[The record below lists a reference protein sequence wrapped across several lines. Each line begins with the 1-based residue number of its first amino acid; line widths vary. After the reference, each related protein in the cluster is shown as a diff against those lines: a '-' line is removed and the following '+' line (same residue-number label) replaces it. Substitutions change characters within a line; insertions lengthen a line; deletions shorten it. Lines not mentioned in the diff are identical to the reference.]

1 MTAEEALSS
10 TVAEMAPEIK
20 TGRLSPVALTEAS
33 LARLEGT
40 GSKLNAVANLTRE
53 RALAEARAADKEI
66 TAGRYRGP
74 LHGVPY
80 GAKDLLAT
88 KGTPTTWGAKPLL
101 NQMFDEDATVIR
113 RLHDAGAILVAKL
126 AMIELAGGLGY
137 NTASASA
144 TGPAKNPWKT
154 DCWTCGSSS
163 GSGAATA
170 AGLVG
175 FSIGSETWGS
185 IVCPSSFCGLSG
197 LRPTYGLV
205 PRTGAMA
212 LSFTMDKIGPMA
224 RSAED
229 CGLVLAAIA
238 GHDPAD
244 PASLPPQPEASGAA
258 DVRGMR
264 LGIVRLDPKK
274 GGDAEVFDA
283 FEAAIRLFT
292 EQGLHLREAKLP
304 DLAFE
309 PAAIAFITAEAVA
322 AFEPLIS
329 SGKNRELV
337 DPAAH
342 IAAETARAVTGADYV
357 RAMQAR
363 RIMQAEMDTLF
374 ETYDVLVSPSVP
386 YLATKL
392 SADLETGPSRPRRA
406 GRRRQ
411 PLRPTGPFCPLR
423 LLQVRPPHR
432 HPVRRPRPLGTKGP
446 RRRPPLPAIHRLAP
460 PAADDQVR
468 TGAG

>member
-1 MTAEEALSS
+1 MTPEEALSA
-10 TVAEMAPEIK
+10 TVAEIAPEIK
-20 TGRLSPVALTEAS
+20 TGRLSPVKLTEAS
-33 LARLEGT
+33 LARLEST
-40 GSKLNAVANLTRE
+40 GRKLNAVANLTRE
-53 RALAEARAADKEI
+53 RALAEAHAAETEI

-88 KGTPTTWGAKPLL
+88 KGTPTTWGAKPLVK
-101 NQMFDEDATVIR
+101 QMFDEDATVIR

-137 NTASASA
+137 NAASASA
-144 TGPAKNPWKT
+144 TGPARNPWKT

-175 FSIGSETWGS
+175 FAIGSETWGS
-185 IVCPSSFCGLSG
+185 IVCPSAFCGLSG

-212 LSFTMDKIGPMA
+212 LCWTMDKIGPMA

-244 PASLPPQPEASGAA
+244 PASLPSQGEATAA
-258 DVRGMR
+258 PDVRGMR

-274 GGDAEVFDA
+274 GGDAEAFEA
-283 FEAAIRLFT
+283 FEAAVKVFAD
-292 EQGLHLREAKLP
+292 QGLHLRDAKLP
-304 DLAFE
+304 DLPFE
-309 PAAIAFITAEAVA
+309 PAAITFITAEAVA

-342 IAAETARAVTGADYV
+342 IAAETAKTVTGSDYV

-363 RIMQAEMDTLF
+363 RIMQAEMDRLF
-374 ETYDVLVSPSVP
+374 DSYNVLISPSVP

-392 SADLETGPSRPRRA
+392 DADLEKALPAPD
-406 GRRRQ
+406 
-411 PLRPTGPFCPLR
+411 
-423 LLQVRPPHR
+423 
-432 HPVRRPRPLGTKGP
+432 PLGAAGNLCGLPALSVPCGFSKSGLPIGMQIVGRTLDEPKVLAVGRHYQQSTDWH
-446 RRRPPLPAIHRLAP
+446 RRRPP
-460 PAADDQVR
+460 VK
-468 TGAG
+468 

>member
-1 MTAEEALSS
+1 MTPEEALSA
-10 TVAEMAPEIK
+10 TVAEIAPEIK
-20 TGRLSPVALTEAS
+20 TGRLSPVKLTEAS
-33 LARLEGT
+33 LARLEST
-40 GSKLNAVANLTRE
+40 GRKLNAVANLTRE
-53 RALAEARAADKEI
+53 RALAEAHAAETEI

-88 KGTPTTWGAKPLL
+88 KGTPTTWGATPLVK
-101 NQMFDEDATVIR
+101 QMFDEDATVIR

-137 NTASASA
+137 NAASASA
-144 TGPAKNPWKT
+144 TGPAQNPWKT
-154 DCWTCGSSS
+154 DRWTCGSSS

-175 FSIGSETWGS
+175 FAIGSETWGS
-185 IVCPSSFCGLSG
+185 IVCPSAFCGLSG

-212 LSFTMDKIGPMA
+212 LCWTMDKIGPMA

-244 PASLPPQPEASGAA
+244 PASLPSQGEPTAA
-258 DVRGMR
+258 PDVRGMR
-264 LGIVRLDPKK
+264 LGIVRLDAKK
-274 GGDAEVFDA
+274 GGDTEAFEA
-283 FEAAIRLFT
+283 FEAAVKVFAS
-292 EQGLHLREAKLP
+292 QGLHLRDAKLP
-304 DLAFE
+304 DLPFE
-309 PAAIAFITAEAVA
+309 PAAITFITAEAVA

-342 IAAETARAVTGADYV
+342 IAAETARTVTGSDYV

-363 RIMQAEMDTLF
+363 RIMQAEMDKLF
-374 ETYDVLVSPSVP
+374 DSYNVLISPSVP

-392 SADLETGPSRPRRA
+392 EADLEKALPAPD
-406 GRRRQ
+406 
-411 PLRPTGPFCPLR
+411 
-423 LLQVRPPHR
+423 
-432 HPVRRPRPLGTKGP
+432 PLGAAGNLCGLPALSVPCGFSKSGLPIGMQIVGRALDEPKVLAVGRHYQQSTDCH
-446 RRRPPLPAIHRLAP
+446 RRRPP
-460 PAADDQVR
+460 V
-468 TGAG
+468 T

>member
-1 MTAEEALSS
+1 MTPEEALSS
-10 TVAEMAPEIK
+10 TVAEIAPEIK
-20 TGRLSPVALTEAS
+20 ARRLSPVALAQAS
-33 LARLEGT
+33 LARLETVGR
-40 GSKLNAVANLTRE
+40 KLNAVANLTRD
-53 RALAEARAADKEI
+53 RALAEARAAETEI
-66 TAGRYRGP
+66 TAGKYRGP

-88 KGTPTTWGAKPLL
+88 KGAPTSWGARPLL
-101 NQMFDEDATVIR
+101 AQTFDEDATVIR
-113 RLHDAGAILVAKL
+113 RLKEAGAILVAKL

-137 NTASASA
+137 SSASASA

-154 DCWTCGSSS
+154 DCWSCGSSS

-244 PASLPPQPEASGAA
+244 PASLPPQSEAAPA
-258 DVRGMR
+258 PDVKGMR
-264 LGIVRLDPKK
+264 LGVVRLDPKR
-274 GGDAEVFDA
+274 GGDAEVFEA
-283 FEAAIRLFT
+283 FEAAIQLFGD
-292 EQGLHLREAKLP
+292 QGLHLRDAKLP
-304 DLAFE
+304 DLPFE
-309 PAAIAFITAEAVA
+309 SAAIAFITSEAAA
-322 AFEPLIS
+322 AFEPLIA

-342 IAAETARAVTGADYV
+342 IAGETSRTVSGADYV

-363 RIMQAEMDTLF
+363 RIMQAEMERLF
-374 ETYDVLVSPSVP
+374 DTYDVLVAPSMA

-392 SADLETGPSRPRRA
+392 TADLEKALPAPDPLGAAGNLCGLPALSVPGGFSQSGLPIGIQFVSRALAEPKVLA
-406 GRRRQ
+406 VGRHWQQATDWHKR
-411 PLRPTGPFCPLR
+411 RPT
-423 LLQVRPPHR
+423 V
-432 HPVRRPRPLGTKGP
+432 
-446 RRRPPLPAIHRLAP
+446 
-460 PAADDQVR
+460 
-468 TGAG
+468 

>member
-1 MTAEEALSS
+1 VTPEEALSS
-10 TVAEMAPEIK
+10 TVAEIAPEIK
-20 TGRLSPVALTEAS
+20 TGRLSPVKLAEAS
-33 LARLEGT
+33 LAKLDGAGR
-40 GSKLNAVANLTRE
+40 KLNAVANLTHE
-53 RALAEARAADKEI
+53 RALAEARAAETEI

-88 KGTPTTWGAKPLL
+88 KGTPTTWGAKPLV

-113 RLHDAGAILVAKL
+113 RLREAGAILVAKL

-137 NTASASA
+137 ATASASA
-144 TGPAKNPWKT
+144 TGPAKNPWKP

-175 FSIGSETWGS
+175 FAIGSETWGS
-185 IVCPSSFCGLSG
+185 IVCPSAFCGLSG

-212 LSFTMDKIGPMA
+212 LSWTMDKIGPMA

-244 PASLPPQPEASGAA
+244 PASLPPQGAA
-258 DVRGMR
+258 PTAAPEVSGMR

-274 GGDAEVFDA
+274 GDAEAFEA
-283 FEAAIRLFT
+283 FEAAIKLFT
-292 EQGLHLREAKLP
+292 SQGLHLRDAKLP
-304 DLAFE
+304 DLPFE

-342 IAAETARAVTGADYV
+342 VAAETSKTVTGADYV

-363 RIMQAEMDTLF
+363 RLMQAEMDKLF
-374 ETYDVLVSPSVP
+374 DAYDVLVSPSVP
-386 YLATKL
+386 FLAPNL
-392 SADLETGPSRPRRA
+392 SADIEKALDAPD
-406 GRRRQ
+406 
-411 PLRPTGPFCPLR
+411 
-423 LLQVRPPHR
+423 
-432 HPVRRPRPLGTKGP
+432 PLGAAGNLCGLPALSVPCGFSKSGLPIGMQIVGRTLTESKVLAVGKHYQQSTDWH
-446 RRRPPLPAIHRLAP
+446 RRRP
-460 PAADDQVR
+460 
-468 TGAG
+468 AGTF